1 MNIQLY
7 LFLLS
12 VQNGNKWPNLRR
24 SHFIPPLTGKEL
36 RHPLNRKLG
45 ETHNKTAN
53 FGEEIN
59 LSPVPRINHNSADV
73 QNVVS
78 NHTD

>member
-1 MNIQLY
+1 MGISGQIY
-7 LFLLS
+7 AAATLS
-12 VQNGNKWPNLRR
+12 
-24 SHFIPPLTGKEL
+24 PPPPPGKEL

-45 ETHNKTAN
+45 ETHNRTAN

-59 LSPVPRINHNSADV
+59 LSPVSRINHNSADV

-78 NHTD
+78 NPTD